1 MECQVPILRYL
12 GFTLRFFHNLSAGP
26 TGPTGPTGPAGIQYQ
41 GAYNAATTYA
51 AGDAVTS
58 GGSSWYSLQA
68 GNLNNPPG
76 SSPSYWALLAQVGA
90 TGPAGPT
97 GATGPQGATGP
108 AGAGGITSVTQ
119 VTSSTRIAYPSPANP
134 TPDTY
139 YTTASCGGGTH
150 LTGGGCAPTGAGAA
164 DLYNTGFFYGGYP
177 TPSSGTPTGWQCVYW
192 DPSLTPDFDYI
203 AQAICAQ

>member
-68 GNLNNPPG
+68 GNLNNTPG

-108 AGAGGITSVTQ
+108 AGSGAATPVYSKTGTAVTNPMFVYGSMATDGTNAGNYTDNFTNSAVFLSAPNCQVSTSSAGGSARLISVT
-119 VTSSTRIAYPSPANP
+119 TNSITLNLSSP
-134 TPDTY
+134 TTTGTY
-139 YTTASCGGGTH
+139 
-150 LTGGGCAPTGAGAA
+150 L
-164 DLYNTGFFYGGYP
+164 
-177 TPSSGTPTGWQCVYW
+177 CVG
-192 DPSLTPDFDYI
+192 P
-203 AQAICAQ
+203 Q